1 MKNEF
6 LFFSFFLFLISC
18 SSSDIESKL
27 VLEKK
32 EFSKERC
39 QGESCAEVFFSWP
52 TIISGSQKEKINR
65 EILNKLASYI
75 PLEGSPSMGLDAG
88 TEAFFEEFKNFKS
101 EFPDASAG
109 WSIEV
114 QAEISFDSLGILSVI
129 FQEYNYM
136 GGAHPNSSQ
145 TFLNFDK
152 LTGNLLSNQ
161 EIVLDKALL
170 LKLVEDNFRSFYE
183 IEANIDIREDNRFF
197 IPESGFP
204 LAGAIGYAGE
214 NLKLIYNPYEIAPYV
229 MGSTHIEIPLEDLKG
244 IVKR

>member
-1 MKNEF
+1 MKNEL
-6 LFFSFFLFLISC
+6 LFFSFFLFFISC
-18 SSSDIESKL
+18 NPKDIKSKL
-27 VLEKK
+27 IIEKK
-32 EFSKERC
+32 EFSKEHC
-39 QGESCAEVFFSWP
+39 PGDSCAEVFFSWP
-52 TIISGSQKEKINR
+52 AIISGPQKEKINR
-65 EILNKLASYI
+65 DILNKLAGYTS
-75 PLEGSPSMGLDAG
+75 LEESPSMDLDG
-88 TEAFFEEFKNFKS
+88 GVEAFFEEFKNFKS

-114 QAEISFDSLGILSVI
+114 QAEISFDSLGILSVN

-170 LKLVEDNFRSFYE
+170 LKLVEDDFRSFYE
-183 IEANIDIREDNRFF
+183 IEENIDIREDDRFF

-204 LAGAIGYAGE
+204 LAQAIGYAGE

-229 MGSTHIEIPLEDLKG
+229 MGSTYIEIPLKDLKG
-244 IVKR
+244 IVKL

>member
-1 MKNEF
+1 MKNAL
-6 LFFSFFLFLISC
+6 LFFSFILFFISC
-18 SSSDIESKL
+18 SPKDIKSKL
-27 VLEKK
+27 IIEKK

-39 QGESCAEVFFSWP
+39 LGDSCAEVFFSWP
-52 TIISGSQKEKINR
+52 TIIDGYQKEKINK
-65 EILNKLASYI
+65 EILNKLAAYTS
-75 PLEGSPSMGLDAG
+75 LDESPNKGLDLG
-88 TEAFFEEFKNFKS
+88 VEAFFEEFMDFKN

-114 QAEISFDSLGILSVI
+114 QAEISFDSLGILSII

-152 LTGNLLSNQ
+152 LTGNTLSNQ
-161 EIVLDKALL
+161 EIVLEEALL
-170 LKLVEDNFRSFYE
+170 LKLVEDDFRSFYE
-183 IEANIDIREDNRFF
+183 IEENVDIREDDRFF
-197 IPESGFP
+197 IPESGLP
-204 LAGAIGYAGE
+204 LAQAIGYAGE

-229 MGSTHIEIPLEDLKG
+229 MGSTYIEIPLKDLEG